1 MSNLDYIIWHLPI
14 FSHQYREVIEMKNI
28 AARLN
33 LMGIGV
39 AVGVIIIASVSA
51 SSKEVFLSDMTP
63 KSSFIHGPL
72 RIDEDYYGETIK
84 MDGEEYERGIVAH
97 VEAPQGY
104 SEVIYEVSG
113 YKTFRA
119 EIGLS
124 HRDAPPAG
132 SVVFFVY
139 IDNGKGGWIE
149 KYKSDV
155 IKHENP
161 TIPLEIDIS
170 GAKELRLYCTD
181 AGDGINSDHATWANA
196 RVDTASIMAAK
207 TAGKIVTTWASI
219 KNR

>member
-1 MSNLDYIIWHLPI
+1 
-14 FSHQYREVIEMKNI
+14 MKNI
-28 AARLN
+28 ATRLN
-33 LMGIGV
+33 LMGIIV
-39 AVGVIIIASVSA
+39 AVSIMILIIASVSA
-51 SSKEVFLSDMTP
+51 YSKEVFLSDMTP

-84 MDGEEYERGIVAH
+84 MDGKEYERGIVTH

-104 SEVIYEVSG
+104 SEVIYEVGG

-132 SVVFFVY
+132 SVIFFVY

-161 TIPLEIDIS
+161 TIPLELDIS

-181 AGDGINSDHATWANA
+181 AGDGINSDHGTWANA
-196 RVDTASIMAAK
+196 RVDTASIMAVK
-207 TAGKIVTTWASI
+207 TQRKIIKNWASI
-219 KNR
+219 KSL